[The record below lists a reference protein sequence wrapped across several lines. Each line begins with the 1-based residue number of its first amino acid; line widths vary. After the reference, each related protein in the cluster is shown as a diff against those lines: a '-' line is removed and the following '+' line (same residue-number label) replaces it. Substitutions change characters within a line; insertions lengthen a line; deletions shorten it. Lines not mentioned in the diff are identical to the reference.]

1 MHYNISEVDIFE
13 TITAVVA
20 VAAVGAATVG
30 ATIDGGIVT
39 GLSSMAGMGAV
50 PAGLPQPGTSK
61 YIKKA
66 YCQARRSTLKL
77 YLKR

>member
-1 MHYNISEVDIFE
+1 M
-13 TITAVVA
+13 
-20 VAAVGAATVG
+20 G
-30 ATIDGGIVT
+30 ATIDGGIAS

-66 YCQARRSTLKL
+66 YCQARRSTLNIQKDE
-77 YLKR
+77 